1 MENVIGMQPYLSA
14 KKKFCAGEAKARILG
29 SYEALCFR
37 TESFCS
43 YKRRKTM
50 ETRLA
55 LIGIIVGKR
64 DETTKLNELLHE
76 YGQYIVGRMGIP
88 YKDKDINVIS
98 IIIDAPQDTISALSG
113 KLGMLPNVSTKTIYP
128 PLPQ

>member
-1 MENVIGMQPYLSA
+1 
-14 KKKFCAGEAKARILG
+14 
-29 SYEALCFR
+29 
-37 TESFCS
+37 
-43 YKRRKTM
+43 M

-113 KLGMLPNVSTKTIYP
+113 KLGMLHDVSTKTIYP